1 MDVIQAA
8 KELGKTIQADQRYKD
23 YVAAKDAND
32 NDEGL
37 QQLIGEFNLKR
48 ENLQLEANK
57 PDESRDEEKVQ
68 KLNKEL
74 QGCYEKVMGNPNM
87 ANFAIMK
94 NAMDNLLQ
102 EVQNIIALS
111 CEGEDP
117 ETCEYR
123 ISHNCTSDCST
134 CGGCH

>member
-1 MDVIQAA
+1 MEVIQAA
-8 KELGKTIQADQRYKD
+8 RELGKAIQSDQRYKD
-23 YVAAKDAND
+23 YIAAKDAND

-37 QQLIGEFNLKR
+37 QQLIGEFTLKR

-57 PDESRDEEKVQ
+57 SDESRDDEKVR
-68 KLNKEL
+68 KMNREL
-74 QGCYEKVMGNPNM
+74 QDCYEKVMGNPNM
-87 ANFAIMK
+87 ANFAIVK

-117 ETCEYR
+117 ETCEYKVR
-123 ISHNCTSDCST
+123 GCTSDCSA

>member
-1 MDVIQAA
+1 MDVIKAA
-8 KELGKTIQADQRYKD
+8 RELGKAIQNDSRYKD
-23 YVAAKDAND
+23 YVAAKEAND

-37 QQLIGEFNLKR
+37 QQLIGDFNLKR

-57 PDESRDEEKVQ
+57 PDGSRDDDKVQ
-68 KLNKEL
+68 RLNKEL
-74 QGCYEKVMGNPNM
+74 QSCYERVMGNPNM
-87 ANFAIMK
+87 ANFAVMK

-102 EVQNIIALS
+102 DVQNIISLS

-117 ETCEYR
+117 DTCEYKA
-123 ISHNCTSDCST
+123 SHCTSDCST